1 MSNKQQILKIA
12 IDVPINQLFDY
23 LPNDESFSIG
33 QYVTIPFG
41 RRKIIGVI
49 YGVSL
54 HSEIHPSKLK
64 TIINVDPEIIFDE
77 ELLKLLTF
85 VSKYYHYPIGQTIM
99 SVVPGRLKKNLNQL
113 RKFELIYQAT
123 SKLTNEFIN
132 QLPARQVR
140 IRKVAEAILNEDI
153 RQSELMKIVSNWSEC
168 IRQLE
173 AYQCVKSKKY
183 EPVIN
188 FPALDKPSLNN
199 EQKAVIKDI
208 IKKQSYQAS
217 LIFGITGSGK
227 TEVYMKLIEN
237 ILKKSKHQALIL
249 VPEIN
254 LTPQLENRFLKRF
267 PDKKMVS
274 LHSHLTDVERL
285 DNWRNAKSGEANIV
299 IGTRLA
305 IFTPMPFLKII
316 IIDEEHDVSYKQQD
330 GLRYHARDVAMVRAK
345 NINIPIVLGTATPSL
360 ESWHN
365 ATRVNNKYNLLKLT
379 QRAVKNASLPKIK
392 TVLVNDKTRHG
403 ISRVLVD
410 SINDRLKRKEQ
421 SLIFINRRG
430 FAPVLFCS
438 LCSWSSECKKCSSK
452 LVVHRKT
459 NRLKCHHCGY
469 DQNMVTQCPNCD
481 NLDLHALGSG
491 TQKIE
496 EVLKRFFPTAS
507 IMRVDRDTTRSKQSL
522 SLLYKKMN
530 NRDIDIL
537 VGTQMLAKGH
547 DFPFLTLVGILDA
560 DNALYSPDFRAPEK
574 LFSQLM
580 QVSGRAGR
588 SNIKGEVLIQT
599 AFPNNPVFDGLKK
612 HDYEIFV
619 RTLLNEREQMNL
631 PPFGFTAIL
640 RVEAK
645 HLKYAEEF
653 IGNAAKYAESLSN
666 SVIVYDPVRPSMERV
681 KGFERFQLF
690 VQANTRVDLQKLLRK
705 WVIYLREYPLANR
718 VKWSLDVDPI
728 EF

>member
-1 MSNKQQILKIA
+1 MSNKQQILKVA

-23 LPNDESFSIG
+23 LPNEESFSIG
-33 QYVTIPFG
+33 QYVKVPFG
-41 RRKIIGVI
+41 KRKIIGVI
-49 YGVSL
+49 CGFSL
-54 HSEIHPSKLK
+54 HSEIPQSKLK
-64 TIINVDPEIIFDE
+64 KIINVDSEIIFDQE
-77 ELLKLLTF
+77 MLKLSIF

-99 SVVPGRLKKNLNQL
+99 SVVPSRLKKNLNQL

-123 SKLTNEFIN
+123 SKLTQEFIN
-132 QLPARQVR
+132 DLPNRQTR
-140 IRKVAEAILNEDI
+140 IKKVAKAILKEDT
-153 RQSELMKIVSNWSEC
+153 RQSHLIKIVSNWSEC
-168 IRQLE
+168 IKQLE
-173 AYQCVKSKKY
+173 AYECIKSKKY
-183 EPVIN
+183 EPVCYLPPPN
-188 FPALDKPSLNN
+188 EPRLND
-199 EQKAVIKDI
+199 EQKVVINSV
-208 IKKQSYQAS
+208 IKKQGFQAS
-217 LIFGITGSGK
+217 LIYGVTGSGK
-227 TEVYMKLIEN
+227 TEVYMQLIES
-237 ILKKSKHQALIL
+237 ILKDSKSQTLIL

-254 LTPQLENRFLKRF
+254 LTPQLENRFVTRF
-267 PDKKMVS
+267 PDKKLVS

-285 DNWRNAKSGEANIV
+285 DNWRKAKSGEANII

-305 IFTPMPFLKII
+305 IFTPIPFLKII
-316 IIDEEHDVSYKQQD
+316 IIDEEHDTSFKQQD
-330 GLRYHARDVAMVRAK
+330 RLRYHARDVAMVRAK
-345 NINIPIVLGTATPSL
+345 NLNIPIVLGTATPSL

-365 ATRVNNKYNLLKLT
+365 ATRVNNKYNFLKLT
-379 QRAVKNASLPKIK
+379 QRAVKNSSLPEIK
-392 TVLVNDKTRHG
+392 TVLVNDKTKHG
-403 ISRVLVD
+403 ISRILVD
-410 SINDRLKRKEQ
+410 SINARLKRKEQ

-438 LCSWSSECKKCSSK
+438 LCSWSSECKKCSTK
-452 LVVHRKT
+452 LVVHRQTKK
-459 NRLKCHHCGY
+459 LKCHHCGHN
-469 DQNMVTQCPNCD
+469 QNMITKCPNCN
-481 NLDLHALGSG
+481 NLNLHPLGSG

-496 EVLKRFFPTAS
+496 EVLQNFFPTAS
-507 IMRVDRDTTRSKQSL
+507 ILRVDRDTTRSKQSL
-522 SLLYKKMN
+522 SSLYKRMN

-547 DFPFLTLVGILDA
+547 DFPFLTLVGVLDA

-612 HDYEIFV
+612 YNYEIFI
-619 RTLLNEREQMNL
+619 RNLLSERKQMNL

-645 HLKYAEEF
+645 YLKYAEEF
-653 IGNAAKYAESLSN
+653 VSNAAKYAESLTKT
-666 SVIVYDPVRPSMERV
+666 VTVYDPVRPSIERV

-690 VQANTRVDLQKLLRK
+690 VQADKRLDLQNLLRK
-705 WVIYLREYPLANR
+705 WVIYLRESPFTNR

>member
-1 MSNKQQILKIA
+1 MNNKQQILKVA
-12 IDVPINQLFDY
+12 INVPIHRLFDY
-23 LPNDESFSIG
+23 LANTESFSVG

-41 RRKIIGVI
+41 RRKIIGI
-49 YGVSL
+49 ICEVSS
-54 HSEIHPSKLK
+54 HSDIHPSKLK
-64 TIINVDPEIIFDE
+64 KVISGDSEIIFDE
-77 ELLKLLTF
+77 EMFKLLNF
-85 VSKYYHYPIGQTIM
+85 VSEYYHYPIGQTIM

-123 SKLTNEFIN
+123 PNLTNDFIN
-132 QLPARQVR
+132 QLPIRQLR
-140 IRKVAEAILNEDI
+140 IRKVAKAILNKDT
-153 RQSELMKIVSNWSEC
+153 RQSELMKIVSNSAEC
-168 IRQLE
+168 IKQLE
-173 AYQCVKSKKY
+173 AFECIKSKKY
-183 EPVIN
+183 T
-188 FPALDKPSLNN
+188 PATHFSKIIKPILNS
-199 EQKAVIKDI
+199 EQKEVIKSVL
-208 IKKQSYQAS
+208 KKEGYQAS

-227 TEVYMKLIEN
+227 TEVYMQLIEKFLN
-237 ILKKSKHQALIL
+237 NSESQALIL

-254 LTPQLENRFLKRF
+254 LTPQLENRFHKRF
-267 PDKKMVS
+267 PGKKLVS
-274 LHSHLTDVERL
+274 LHSYLTDVERL
-285 DNWRNAKSGEANIV
+285 DNWRKAKSGEADII

-305 IFTPMPFLKII
+305 IFTPIPFLKII
-316 IIDEEHDVSYKQQD
+316 IIDEEHDASFKQQD

-365 ATRVNNKYNLLKLT
+365 ATRVDFKYNFLKLT
-379 QRAVKNASLPKIK
+379 QRAVKDAQLPEVK
-392 TVLVNDKTRHG
+392 TVLVDDKTKHG
-403 ISRVLVD
+403 ISRLLVD
-410 SINDRLKRKEQ
+410 SLNERLKRKEQ

-438 LCSWSSECKKCSSK
+438 LCSWTSECKKCSTK
-452 LVVHRKT
+452 LVVHRKS
-459 NRLKCHHCGY
+459 NRLKCHHCGH
-469 DQNMVTQCPNCD
+469 DQKMISQCPSCD
-481 NLDLHALGSG
+481 NLNLRPLGLG

-496 EVLKRFFPTAS
+496 EVLNSFFPKAT
-507 IMRVDRDTTRSKQSL
+507 ILRVDRDTTRSKKSL
-522 SLLYKKMN
+522 SLLYERMN

-547 DFPFLTLVGILDA
+547 DFPFLTLVGVIDA

-612 HDYEIFV
+612 HDYEIFA
-619 RTLLNEREQMNL
+619 RSLLNGRKQMNL

-645 HLKYAEEF
+645 YLKYAEKF
-653 IGNAAKYAESLSN
+653 INDAAKHAESLSN
-666 SVIVYDPVRPSMERV
+666 SVIVYDPVRPSIEKL

-690 VQANTRVDLQKLLRK
+690 VQADTRTDLQQLLRK
-705 WVIYLREYPLANR
+705 WVIYLRDYPLANR

>member
-1 MSNKQQILKIA
+1 
-12 IDVPINQLFDY
+12 
-23 LPNDESFSIG
+23 
-33 QYVTIPFG
+33 
-41 RRKIIGVI
+41 
-49 YGVSL
+49 
-54 HSEIHPSKLK
+54 
-64 TIINVDPEIIFDE
+64 
-77 ELLKLLTF
+77 
-85 VSKYYHYPIGQTIM
+85 
-99 SVVPGRLKKNLNQL
+99 
-113 RKFELIYQAT
+113 
-123 SKLTNEFIN
+123 
-132 QLPARQVR
+132 
-140 IRKVAEAILNEDI
+140 
-153 RQSELMKIVSNWSEC
+153 
-168 IRQLE
+168 
-173 AYQCVKSKKY
+173 
-183 EPVIN
+183 
-188 FPALDKPSLNN
+188 
-199 EQKAVIKDI
+199 
-208 IKKQSYQAS
+208 
-217 LIFGITGSGK
+217 
-227 TEVYMKLIEN
+227 
-237 ILKKSKHQALIL
+237 
-249 VPEIN
+249 
-254 LTPQLENRFLKRF
+254 
-267 PDKKMVS
+267 
-274 LHSHLTDVERL
+274 
-285 DNWRNAKSGEANIV
+285 
-299 IGTRLA
+299 
-305 IFTPMPFLKII
+305 
-316 IIDEEHDVSYKQQD
+316 
-330 GLRYHARDVAMVRAK
+330 
-345 NINIPIVLGTATPSL
+345 
-360 ESWHN
+360 
-365 ATRVNNKYNLLKLT
+365 
-379 QRAVKNASLPKIK
+379 
-392 TVLVNDKTRHG
+392 
-403 ISRVLVD
+403 
-410 SINDRLKRKEQ
+410 
-421 SLIFINRRG
+421 
-430 FAPVLFCS
+430 
-438 LCSWSSECKKCSSK
+438 
-452 LVVHRKT
+452 
-459 NRLKCHHCGY
+459 
-469 DQNMVTQCPNCD
+469 MVTQCPNCD
-481 NLDLHALGSG
+481 NLDLHPLGSG